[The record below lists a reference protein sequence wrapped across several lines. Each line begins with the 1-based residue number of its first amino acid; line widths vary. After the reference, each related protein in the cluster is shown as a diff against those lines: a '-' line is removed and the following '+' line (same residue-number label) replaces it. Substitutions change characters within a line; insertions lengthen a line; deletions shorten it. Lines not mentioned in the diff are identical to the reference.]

1 MKTPKQIFNLMY
13 NNDPFSK
20 LLGMQLLEIGE
31 GFCKLEMKVTNDML
45 NGFSIA
51 HGGITY
57 SLADSALAFASNS
70 RGIQSVSIETSINHL
85 SKVVEGDTLTAST
98 EEKNLTGRTALYM
111 INITNQN
118 NKAVALF
125 KGIVFR
131 TGKEW

>member
-1 MKTPKQIFNLMY
+1 MKSPIEIFNLMY

-20 LLGMQLLEIGE
+20 LLGMELIEITE
-31 GFCKLEMKVTNDML
+31 GFCKLQMKVSKEML

-85 SKVVEGDTLTAST
+85 SKVVEGDILTAIT
-98 EEKNLTGRTALYM
+98 EEKNLTGRTGLY
-111 INITNQN
+111 IVNITNQN
-118 NKAVALF
+118 NQAVALF

>member
-1 MKTPKQIFNLMY
+1 MKTPKDIFDLMY

-20 LLGMQLLEIGE
+20 LLGMKLLEIKD
-31 GFCKLEMKVTNDML
+31 GFCKLEMKVTNEML

-85 SKVVEGDTLTAST
+85 SKVVEGDTLTAIT
-98 EEKNLTGRTALYM
+98 EEKNLTGRTALYL

-118 NKAVALF
+118 NQLVALF

>member
-1 MKTPKQIFNLMY
+1 MKKPKEIFDLMY

-20 LLGMQLLEIGE
+20 LLGMELLEINE
-31 GFCKLEMKVTNDML
+31 GFCKLQMKVSKDML
-45 NGFSIA
+45 NGFGIA

-85 SKVVEGDTLTAST
+85 SKVVEGDTLTAIS
-98 EEKNLTGRTALYM
+98 EEKNLTGRTALYL
-111 INITNQN
+111 INIINQN
-118 NKAVALF
+118 NQAVALF

>member
-1 MKTPKQIFNLMY
+1 MKTPLEIFNLMY

-20 LLGMQLLEIGE
+20 LLGMELIEISE
-31 GFCKLEMKVTNDML
+31 GFCKLQMKVSKEML

-57 SLADSALAFASNS
+57 SLADSTLAFASNS

-85 SKVVEGDTLTAST
+85 SKVLEGDTLTAVS
-98 EEKNLTGRTALYM
+98 EEKNLTGRTGLYL
-111 INITNQN
+111 INITNQHN
-118 NKAVALF
+118 QAVALF